1 MRKFLSIIL
10 SIVGVCVLHG
20 ENMPQAMR
28 VDCGSWVQ
36 LVATPYEDYHFV
48 EWSDHN
54 TEPNRLLQ
62 VNEDA
67 RYIAY
72 FAANCEEYANWPVVS
87 LYDWLLML
95 NVQAINDLGYYV
107 SPAAVTWYRVVGTPD
122 DMHTAFPQD
131 DQLIGQGYY
140 LTLAQNLQGTGD
152 YYAVADVSNAQGMLC
167 DGLMRSVIIHH
178 SHGGKVQQV
187 ALTPNRVNAGAEMQ
201 LRGLNPDEETHIR
214 IYSSTG
220 QLIADYL
227 SSGTDTYP
235 IEAAYAAGCY
245 QVQVVSPTLSQTLR
259 YIVQK

>member
-1 MRKFLSIIL
+1 MRKFLTIIL

-36 LVATPYEDYHFV
+36 LVATPYEDHHFV

-67 RYIAY
+67 HYIAY

-167 DGLMRSVIIHH
+167 DGLMRSTIAHYAH
-178 SHGGKVQQV
+178 SGQRHQV
-187 ALTPNRVNAGAEMQ
+187 ALNPNQALAGETLWIVGLDPAEQTTIRV
-201 LRGLNPDEETHIR
+201 
-214 IYSSTG
+214 YSTTG
-220 QLIADYL
+220 QLLATYT
-227 SSGTDTYP
+227 SVGADTYLLQ
-235 IEAAYAAGCY
+235 AAYVAGCY
-245 QVQVVSPTLSQTLR
+245 QVRFESPSLNETLR
-259 YIVQK
+259 YIVKK